1 MFMRSGL
8 ELLSI
13 AFIKNLCADMRCLL
27 LVHKKATVFPS
38 LSTALYK
45 YRLLP

>member
-1 MFMRSGL
+1 MLMPYGL

-27 LVHKKATVFPS
+27 LIHKKATVLSS

-45 YRLLP
+45 